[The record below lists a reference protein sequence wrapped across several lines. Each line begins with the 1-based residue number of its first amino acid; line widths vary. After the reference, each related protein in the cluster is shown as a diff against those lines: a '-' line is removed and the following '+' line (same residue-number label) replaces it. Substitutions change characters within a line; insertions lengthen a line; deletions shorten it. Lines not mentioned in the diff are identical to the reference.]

1 MSYQAGMRQN
11 GTRNLLF
18 WRLINL
24 KKVPGT
30 QINLHWRA
38 YNLII
43 IIIILIIIIIIIIII
58 INIMFTGRDII
69 IRTSLEKEIALC
81 CYKFFRS
88 KFLLDILSADQE
100 IDKLVCD
107 VVRHKFRN

>member
-1 MSYQAGMRQN
+1 M
-11 GTRNLLF
+11 
-18 WRLINL
+18 
-24 KKVPGT
+24 
-30 QINLHWRA
+30 
-38 YNLII
+38 II
-43 IIIILIIIIIIIIII
+43 IIIIVI

-88 KFLLDILSADQE
+88 KFLLDILSADHE

-107 VVRHKFRN
+107 VVRRKFRS

>member
-1 MSYQAGMRQN
+1 M
-11 GTRNLLF
+11 
-18 WRLINL
+18 
-24 KKVPGT
+24 
-30 QINLHWRA
+30 
-38 YNLII
+38 II
-43 IIIILIIIIIIIIII
+43 IIIIVI

-69 IRTSLEKEIALC
+69 TTSLEKEIALC

-88 KFLLDILSADQE
+88 KFLLDILSADHE